1 MSSSSTGASGKSYI
15 GVFALAMI
23 SVAAVLSLRNY
34 PTMAVY
40 GWSSIAWYLIGTLL
54 FIIPLSLAA
63 AELASG
69 WPEDGGVYIWVKEAF
84 GERWGFVAVWCA
96 FSQNLIWYPTVL
108 SYIAVSFASAIDPSL
123 GSNKLYNFVVM
134 LGIFWGTILINL
146 RGTDMTSKLSSIGV
160 IVGTLIPGAFIIILW
175 LVWIGL
181 GKSNAIPFSTAALV
195 PDLSIG
201 NLPFVASMVLMF
213 AGIEM
218 CGYYAKDVK
227 DPQKDFPKATFLA
240 AIIIFV
246 MSVVPTLALAWVVP
260 SKEIDLNAGVIQA
273 LGVMFEGLNL
283 KWMSPIMAFMLGIG
297 GVALMTAWMVSP
309 ALGLGVVA
317 KEGLLPPMWSHYNAK
332 GIPVGV
338 MMLQGVLGSL
348 FTIAY
353 IMIPSVNSAYWIMSA
368 MTTEVLVIMYLLIFG
383 AVIKLRYNNPDKPRP
398 YRIPGGMAGI
408 WIIGGLGLASLL
420 LAGYFGMLPPDGMD
434 FVGPTAY
441 ISIMVLGTIAL
452 AFTPFLFL
460 LFRKDSWREEA
471 AKNLAKPA

>member
-1 MSSSSTGASGKSYI
+1 MATSSTGTNKSYI
-15 GVFALAMI
+15 SVFALAMI

-40 GWSSIAWYLIGTLL
+40 GWSSIAWYLIGTAL

-69 WPEDGGVYIWVKEAF
+69 WPEDGGTYVWVKEAF

-108 SYIAVSFASAIDPSL
+108 SYIAVCFASAIDPTL
-123 GSNKLYNFVVM
+123 ADNKVYNLVVM
-134 LGIFWGTILINL
+134 LAVFWGTILVNL
-146 RGTDMTSKLSSIGV
+146 RGTEMTSKMSSVGV
-160 IVGTLIPGAFIIILW
+160 IVGTLVPGAFIILLW
-175 LVWIGL
+175 LAWMAL
-181 GKSNAIPFSTAALV
+181 GKGNAIPFSSGALM
-195 PDLSIG
+195 PDLSMG

-218 CGYYAKDVK
+218 CGYYAKNVQN
-227 DPQKDFPKATFLA
+227 PQTDFPRATFLA

-273 LGVMFEGLNL
+273 LGVMFDGLGL
-283 KWMSPIMAFMLGIG
+283 TWMSPILALMLGIG

-317 KEGLLPPMWSHYNAK
+317 KQGLLPPMWSRYNDK

-338 MMLQGVLGSL
+338 MILQGVIGTL
-348 FTIAY
+348 FTLAY
-353 IMIPSVNSAYWIMSA
+353 LMIPSINDAYWIMSA

-383 AVIKLRYNNPDKPRP
+383 AVIALRYKDPDRVRP
-398 YRIPGGMAGI
+398 YRIPGGKAGV
-408 WIIGGLGLASLL
+408 WIIGGTGLVALL
-420 LAGYFGMLPPDGMD
+420 LAGYFGMMPPDGMD
-434 FVGPTAY
+434 FVSPGTYILIMLAGTA
-441 ISIMVLGTIAL
+441 AL
-452 AFTPFLFL
+452 SFTPFAFL
-460 LFRKDSWREEA
+460 LFRKDSWRSGTNGQA
-471 AKNLAKPA
+471 TQG

>member
-1 MSSSSTGASGKSYI
+1 MSSPTTGTSGKSYI

-40 GWSSIAWYLIGTLL
+40 GWSSIAWYLIGTIL
-54 FIIPLSLAA
+54 FIVPLSLAA

-181 GKSNAIPFSTAALV
+181 DKGNAIPFSTAALV

-273 LGVMFEGLNL
+273 LGVMFEGLHLN
-283 KWMSPIMAFMLGIG
+283 WMSPIMAFMLGIG

-338 MMLQGVLGSL
+338 MILQGVLGSL

-408 WIIGGLGLASLL
+408 WTIGGTGLAALL

-460 LFRKDSWREEA
+460 LFRKDSWREGA
-471 AKNLAKPA
+471 AKNMAKHA

>member
-1 MSSSSTGASGKSYI
+1 MSTSAAGAPGKSYI

-69 WPEDGGVYIWVKEAF
+69 WPEDGGVYVWVKEAF

-123 GSNKLYNFVVM
+123 GANKLYNFVVM

-146 RGTDMTSKLSSIGV
+146 RGTQMTSKLSSVGV

-175 LVWIGL
+175 LVWMGL
-181 GKSNAIPFSTAALV
+181 GKHNAIPFSTAALI
-195 PDLSIG
+195 PDLSLG

-227 DPQKDFPKATFLA
+227 NPQKDFPKATFLA
-240 AIIIFV
+240 AIIIFI

-273 LGVMFEGLNL
+273 LGVMFDGLNL
-283 KWMSPIMAFMLGIG
+283 HWMSPIMAIMLGVG

-317 KEGLLPPMWSHYNAK
+317 KDGLLPPMWSHYNK
-332 GIPVGV
+332 QGIPVGV
-338 MMLQGVLGSL
+338 MMLQGVIGSL

-353 IMIPSVNSAYWIMSA
+353 ISIPSVNTAYWIMSA
-368 MTTEVLVIMYLLIFG
+368 MTTEVLVIMYILIFG
-383 AVIKLRYNNPDKPRP
+383 AVIKLRYSNPDKPRP
-398 YRIPGGMAGI
+398 YRIPGGTAGV
-408 WIIGGLGLASLL
+408 WIIGGTGLVALL
-420 LAGYFGMLPPDGMD
+420 LAGYFGMLPPSGMD
-434 FVGPTAY
+434 FTTPTIY
-441 ISIMVLGTIAL
+441 VTIMILGTVAL

-460 LFRKDSWREEA
+460 LFRKDSWKEKA
-471 AKNLAKPA
+471 QKNQEKHA

>member
-1 MSSSSTGASGKSYI
+1 MSAANGSSTTHSI

-40 GWSSIAWYLIGTLL
+40 GWSSIAWYLVGTVL

-63 AELASG
+63 AELASA
-69 WPEDGGVYIWVKEAF
+69 WPEDGGVYVWVREAF

-108 SYIAVSFASAIDPSL
+108 SYIAVSFASAIDPEL
-123 GSNKLYNFVVM
+123 GSNRLYNFVVM
-134 LGIFWGTILINL
+134 LGVFWGTILINL
-146 RGTDMTSKLSSIGV
+146 RGTSMTSKLSSVGV
-160 IVGTLIPGAFIIILW
+160 IVGTLVPGAFIILLW
-175 LVWIGL
+175 IAWIVLDKG
-181 GKSNAIPFSTAALV
+181 NAIPFSAPALL
-195 PDLSIG
+195 PDLSVG
-201 NLPFVASMVLMF
+201 NLPFVASLVLMF

-218 CGYYAKDVK
+218 CGYYALNVK
-227 DPQKDFPKATFLA
+227 NPQVDFPKATLLA
-240 AIIIFV
+240 AVIIFV

-273 LGVMFEGLNL
+273 LGVMFDGLNL
-283 KWMSPIMAFMLGIG
+283 HWMSPIMALMLGIG

-317 KEGLLPPMWSHYNAK
+317 RQGLLPPMWSHYNAR

-338 MMLQGVLGSL
+338 MLLQGVIGSL

-353 IMIPSVNSAYWIMSA
+353 ILIPSVNSAYWIMSA

-383 AVIKLRYNNPDKPRP
+383 AVIRLRYRFPERPRP
-398 YRIPGGMAGI
+398 YRIPGGNAGVWIIAGI
-408 WIIGGLGLASLL
+408 GLLALL
-420 LAGYFGMLPPDGMD
+420 LAGYFGMLPPSGMT
-434 FVGPTAY
+434 FVTPPVY
-441 ISIMVLGTIAL
+441 IGIMILGTIVL
-452 AFTPFLFL
+452 SFFPFLFL
-460 LFRKDSWREEA
+460 ALRKDSWRTPGA
-471 AKNLAKPA
+471 AAAAQSH

>member
-1 MSSSSTGASGKSYI
+1 MATSANGTVQKSYI

-40 GWSSIAWYLIGTLL
+40 GWSSIAWYLIGTFL

-69 WPEDGGVYIWVKEAF
+69 WPEDGGTYIWVKEAF

-108 SYIAVSFASAIDPSL
+108 SYIAVSFAAAIDPEL
-123 GSNKLYNFVVM
+123 GNNKLYNVVVM

-146 RGTDMTSKLSSIGV
+146 RGTEMTSKMSSIGV
-160 IVGTLIPGAFIIILW
+160 IVGTLVPGVFIILLW
-175 LVWIGL
+175 VAWMVM
-181 GKSNAIPFSTAALV
+181 GKTNAIPFSAEALI
-195 PDLSIG
+195 PDLSLG

-218 CGYYAKDVK
+218 CGYYAKSVK

-273 LGVMFEGLNL
+273 LNVMFSGLGL
-283 KWMSPIMAFMLGIG
+283 EWMAPIMALALGIG

-317 KEGLLPPMWSHYNAK
+317 KEGLLPPMWSRYNDK

-338 MMLQGVLGSL
+338 MMLQGVIGTL

-353 IMIPSVNSAYWIMSA
+353 LMIPSINDAYWIMSA
-368 MTTEVLVIMYLLIFG
+368 MTTEVLVIMYILVFG
-383 AVIKLRYNNPDKPRP
+383 AVIKLRYNAPDRPRP
-398 YRIPGGMAGI
+398 YRIPGGLAGV
-408 WIIGGLGLASLL
+408 WIIGGIGLVALL
-420 LAGYFGMLPPDGMD
+420 LAGYFGMMPPEGMD
-434 FVGPTAY
+434 FISPAGY
-441 ISIMVLGTIAL
+441 IGIMVVGTIAL
-452 AFTPFLFL
+452 SFTPILFLF
-460 LFRKDSWREEA
+460 FRKDSWREEA
-471 AKNLAKPA
+471 AKNLAKNG